1 MTEGAKR
8 ILVVDDDEMAAASIR
23 ATLAAHGYNVTL
35 MTSGADALSW
45 LSREAP
51 DLVILD
57 VVMPGLSGFDVCR
70 KMRESERLNR
80 TPVIF
85 LTARNRLKDLLEGK
99 AAGSDLYLVKP
110 ILATRLINMV
120 DMFLG
125 RDAPLDRSAGAAPPP
140 SAAR

>member
-1 MTEGAKR
+1 MRETEG
-8 ILVVDDDEMAAASIR
+8 
-23 ATLAAHGYNVTL
+23 
-35 MTSGADALSW
+35 LS
-45 LSREAP
+45 
-51 DLVILD
+51 
-57 VVMPGLSGFDVCR
+57 
-70 KMRESERLNR
+70 R

-125 RDAPLDRSAGAAPPP
+125 RDAPLAKPKRPSPETPAG
-140 SAAR
+140 